1 MLPSSDLCQTVRLNL
16 ATIVYLD
23 MSGDIGV
30 SGLVDTGTMRQVYQ
44 VTSTWVLLQLYV
56 VSTL

>member
-1 MLPSSDLCQTVRLNL
+1 MFVIKVHQMFPSSDLCQTMRLNL

-30 SGLVDTGTMRQVYQ
+30 SGLVDTGTVG
-44 VTSTWVLLQLYV
+44 
-56 VSTL
+56 